1 MVNRSEQAVQ
11 MAAVSPAATKKASVA
26 KASKKPHHVFPLPG
40 FFPRY
45 GQYVV
50 DDDGEQ
56 VVERV
61 QVEKEPTLPDNIEE
75 IIAREPPVIYCSA
88 LLNLLDEGL
97 VMLWGL
103 SYVTDE
109 FLSLMERR
117 ISDPVKQQHAEILKN
132 NVSPEVYEALLV
144 HVEILFNWERAV
156 LSGEQETLLDAE
168 RQLSWSAWVLA
179 RLFAQHS
186 DSAEIFASLK
196 TKQSGSGKYFQKMFQ
211 KFRML
216 ALKRL
221 GTSLEEEEAIEDY
234 RKEMYYRE
242 EKAMKEHQALELQL
256 DAERKER
263 ARQYAQYKEAEKK
276 IQQDKDTSNAQR
288 MALEAQLKAD
298 CDSLAEREFKA
309 FNAEETMLLAENT
322 TMSTNLTK
330 MQNDNRDRELSLRGK
345 KGQSVEEVQA
355 LLEEYEQGILTRKAE
370 LDALCEEHRDMKAKI
385 NLYQGYFDE
394 KARLAAVKAE
404 EERLAW
410 ERICN
415 KFVERKVPYHAAR
428 KIQRAW
434 KKHKAYVA
442 RQKKKGGKGGK
453 KKKKGGKTKGKAG
466 GSKKKGAKKK
476 KEGGAKKK

>member
-1 MVNRSEQAVQ
+1 
-11 MAAVSPAATKKASVA
+11 MAAVSPAATKKVSVA
-26 KASKKPHHVFPLPG
+26 KASKNPRHVFPLPG
-40 FFPRY
+40 YFPRY

-50 DDDGEQ
+50 DDEAEE
-56 VVERV
+56 VVEKV
-61 QVEKEPTLPDNIEE
+61 QVEKEPTLPDDIEE
-75 IIAREPPVIYCSA
+75 LIVRDPPVIYCSA

-109 FLSLMERR
+109 FLGLMERR
-117 ISDPVKQQHAEILKN
+117 ISDPVKQEHADFLKD

-179 RLFAQHS
+179 RLCAQHIET
-186 DSAEIFASLK
+186 AEVFASLK

-256 DAERKER
+256 EGERKER
-263 ARQYAQYKEAEKK
+263 SRQYAQYKEAEKK

-298 CDSLAEREFKA
+298 CDSLAEREFKT
-309 FNAEETMLLAENT
+309 FNAEETVLLAENT
-322 TMSTNLTK
+322 TISSNLTK
-330 MQNDNRDRELSLRGK
+330 IQNEDRDRELSLRGK

-370 LDALCEEHRDMKAKI
+370 LDALCEHRDMKAKI

-410 ERICN
+410 ERRCN

-442 RQKKKGGKGGK
+442 RQKKKVCSSPLQNCMYPSCVQVDAHCCGIY
-453 KKKKGGKTKGKAG
+453 TPF
-466 GSKKKGAKKK
+466 GSCQLSMS
-476 KEGGAKKK
+476 